1 MAPKATSKKT
11 RSKKSGPKTPPKEST
26 NTSQAISPEK
36 FEALVRKV
44 MSHDGTVSEH
54 NTVRAELIKDAI
66 AGDRLHKGAFAL
78 FMRLKKMASNKVS
91 EFLFHFDV
99 YRELGRFDAQGDLIR
114 DLTADGDDHEDDAAD
129 RQAEAALADARRMR
143 QPGAASG
150 DSEQDPPSTSK
161 H

>member
-11 RSKKSGPKTPPKEST
+11 RSEKSVGPKTPPKEST
-26 NTSQAISPEK
+26 NTSQAISPAK

-54 NTVRAELIKDAI
+54 NTVRAELIKDAV

-99 YRELGRFDAQGDLIR
+99 YRELGKFDAQGDLIR
-114 DLTADGDDHEDDAAD
+114 DLADAPAAAANDDAERD
-129 RQAEAALADARRMR
+129 LRPRHMR
-143 QPGAASG
+143 QPGAASD
-150 DSEQDPPSTSK
+150 DSEQDPPSIST